1 MNNPPETLE
10 DAIALIQG
18 LEQKVNDFESEQ
30 AKLKS
35 TNQGLLKDLRK
46 KKTVDS
52 FIKVAGLDLSG
63 DLDEDALA
71 ERLAPVLK
79 AATTSQKPQ
88 EPAAGQPQGQSPSE
102 AMDEAVKA
110 QFASLRTELENLRK
124 ANERLELEKNQERE
138 KRRQNKLE
146 GFVTDELA
154 KVQCDRPKHV
164 YKLLQE
170 KFRLLDDETTV
181 VFGSEQDPV
190 SLRDAVNKLRE
201 DEEFALYFRGSGA
214 TGSGMTTNRAPAP
227 AYTNNPFSK
236 DSANA
241 TAAAKLLSDDP
252 DKAKRLIQDARLAG
266 KLDPVIARAL
276 QSM

>member
-1 MNNPPETLE
+1 VNPPETLE
-10 DAIALIQG
+10 EAIALIQELDKKAG
-18 LEQKVNDFESEQ
+18 DLESEQ

-35 TNQGLLKDLRK
+35 TNQGLLKDLKK

-63 DLDEDALA
+63 DLDEEALA

-79 AATTSQKPQ
+79 AAIAPPEPQ
-88 EPAAGQPQGQSPSE
+88 GQPPAAPQGQSPSD

-124 ANERLELEKNQERE
+124 TNEKLEKEKNEERD

-146 GFVTDELA
+146 SFVTDELA

-170 KFRLLDDETTV
+170 KFRLLDDENTV

-201 DEEFALYFRGSGA
+201 DEEFAIYFRGSGA
-214 TGSGMTTNRAPAP
+214 TGSGMTTNRTPAP
-227 AYTNNPFSK
+227 TYTNNPFSK

-241 TAAAKLLSDDP
+241 TEAARLLNSDP

-266 KLDPVIARAL
+266 KLDPVISRAL

>member
-1 MNNPPETLE
+1 M
-10 DAIALIQG
+10 
-18 LEQKVNDFESEQ
+18 
-30 AKLKS
+30 
-35 TNQGLLKDLRK
+35 
-46 KKTVDS
+46 
-52 FIKVAGLDLSG
+52 
-63 DLDEDALA
+63 
-71 ERLAPVLK
+71 
-79 AATTSQKPQ
+79 
-88 EPAAGQPQGQSPSE
+88 
-102 AMDEAVKA
+102 KA
-110 QFASLRTELENLRK
+110 QFTSLRTELENLRK
-124 ANERLELEKNQERE
+124 QNEKLEKEKNEERD

-170 KFRLLDDETTV
+170 KFRLLDDESTV

-201 DEEFALYFRGSGA
+201 DEEFAPYFRGSGA
-214 TGSGMTTNRAPAP
+214 TGSGVTTNRAPAP
-227 AYTNNPFSK
+227 TYTNNPFSK

-241 TAAAKLLSDDP
+241 TAAARLLNDDP

-276 QSM
+276 QTM

>member
-1 MNNPPETLE
+1 MNPPETLE

-18 LEQKVNDFESEQ
+18 LEQKANDLESEQ
-30 AKLKS
+30 VKLKS
-35 TNQGLLKDLRK
+35 TNQGLLKDLKK
-46 KKTVDS
+46 KKTIDS
-52 FIKVAGLDLSG
+52 FIKVSGLDLSG

-71 ERLAPVLK
+71 GLLAPVLK
-79 AATTSQKPQ
+79 AATTPQ
-88 EPAAGQPQGQSPSE
+88 EPQGKPPAKPDIQTPSDS
-102 AMDEAVKA
+102 MDEAVKA

-124 ANERLELEKNQERE
+124 TNEKLEKEKNEERK
-138 KRRQNKLE
+138 KRRENKLE

-154 KVQCDRPKHV
+154 KVECSRPKHV

-170 KFRLLDDETTV
+170 KFRLLDDENTV

-190 SLRDAVNKLRE
+190 SLRDAVTKLRE
-201 DEEFALYFRGSGA
+201 DEEFAPYFRGSGA
-214 TGSGMTTNRAPAP
+214 TGSGMTTSRAPA
-227 AYTNNPFSK
+227 ATYTNNPFNK
-236 DSANA
+236 DSSNG
-241 TAAAKLLSDDP
+241 TEAARLLQSEP